1 MLIPSTFLASAYDV
15 LTAGG
20 YPLPESWDEDDARMR
35 FVVRARSAAGWG
47 FKTTRPRVGP
57 RATRRP
63 APRPEDDDA
72 AFWIYQAALAAGNG
86 EEIDDVDD

>member
-35 FVVRARSAAGWG
+35 FVVLARSEDGWV
-47 FKTTRPRVGP
+47 FKTTSTLVVPWASLLP
-57 RATRRP
+57 DAI
-63 APRPEDDDA
+63 PEDDDA